1 MSKNRAI
8 YCDVDQKE
16 LAKLVSA
23 LKKYPGEARKGV
35 VSAVNKS
42 LKTTNT
48 AMQRAIT
55 RRYNVKKSD
64 LANGKKFKSEAS
76 NTLIK
81 EKKASTS
88 DLNACIVVRASRLAF
103 VPQRGMLNQTLPTS
117 HKGMTRK
124 QIKRF
129 VKPPKVKVL
138 RGRWKS
144 FGAHSFVAR
153 GKGGTVGLFTRDEKT
168 GQINMRRTTSPANM
182 AREESVVKA
191 TQKAASDSLKK
202 YAEHEIVYRLGKVSK

>member
-1 MSKNRAI
+1 MSKNRAV
-8 YCDVDQKE
+8 YCEVDQKE
-16 LAKLVSA
+16 LKNLVFA
-23 LKKYPGEARKGV
+23 LKKYPEEAKKGI

-55 RRYNVKKSD
+55 RRYNIKKSD
-64 LANGKKFKSEAS
+64 LTNGKQFKSEAS

-81 EKKASTS
+81 EKKATDSN
-88 DLNACIVVRASRLAF
+88 LNAQILVRASRLAL
-103 VPQRGMLNQTLPTS
+103 VPQRGMLNQTMPTS
-117 HKGMTRK
+117 HKGLTRK
-124 QIKRF
+124 QIKKS

-153 GKGGTVGLFTRDEKT
+153 GKGGTIGLFTRDERT
-168 GQINMRRTTSPANM
+168 GALNMRRTTSPANM

-191 TQKAASDSLKK
+191 TQKASAESLKK
-202 YAEHEIVYRLGKVSK
+202 YAEHEIEYRLGKVSK